1 MPTKERIY
9 TLFQLAED
17 NAPNESMVLT
27 ADEVL
32 ELSRLALLAINGGL
46 TEPVEL
52 DVLPTSPADHLFRD
66 TVNQIRD
73 IAIQYHGTQSLRD
86 RIARALREG
95 LKSK

>member
-1 MPTKERIY
+1 MDKERIY

-17 NAPNESMVLT
+17 LPPNDSMVLR

-32 ELSRLALLAINGGL
+32 EITRLALLAHHYQESNVM
-46 TEPVEL
+46 EVE
-52 DVLPTSPADHLFRD
+52 VIQTAPADHLFRE
-66 TVNQIRD
+66 TVNQLRD
-73 IAIQYHGTQSLRD
+73 IAIKYHGTQSLRD